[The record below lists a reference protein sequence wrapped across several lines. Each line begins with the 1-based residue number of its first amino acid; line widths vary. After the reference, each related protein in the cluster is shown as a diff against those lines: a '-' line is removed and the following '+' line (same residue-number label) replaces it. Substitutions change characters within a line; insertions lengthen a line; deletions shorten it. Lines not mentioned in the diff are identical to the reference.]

1 MKNLFSLSGTAVWSL
16 CAVFCAT
23 VLGTPEA
30 AAKPEKDK
38 KTTSTYGCAR
48 FDVDSNGVLDEK
60 EKAALLEAFAGGDTA
75 LKALDV
81 NNDGKL
87 DESELAAIKL
97 DSPKKKGKKKA
108 S

>member
-1 MKNLFSLSGTAVWSL
+1 
-16 CAVFCAT
+16 
-23 VLGTPEA
+23 
-30 AAKPEKDK
+30 
-38 KTTSTYGCAR
+38 
-48 FDVDSNGVLDEK
+48 LDEK